1 MQKSLNDL
9 TRSDVYLTQG
19 PKRLKNDEKPL
30 VLLCF
35 RSTMLTNHWFYDV
48 FAQKTKILKN
58 HWFYCILAQKMKKRY
73 VFCVFGLNLGIT
85 YSAFICFLIKNL
97 HFL

>member
-48 FAQKTKILKN
+48 FAQKCQNIEKPMVLLHFSSKN
-58 HWFYCILAQKMKKRY
+58 KKRMF
-73 VFCVFGLNLGIT
+73 FCVFRL
-85 YSAFICFLIKNL
+85 K
-97 HFL
+97 

>member
-19 PKRLKNDEKPL
+19 PKRLKNDEKPV

-35 RSTMLTNHWFYDV
+35 RSTMLTNHWFYGV
-48 FAQKTKILKN
+48 FAQKTQNIEKPLV
-58 HWFYCILAQKMKKRY
+58 L
-73 VFCVFGLNLGIT
+73 
-85 YSAFICFLIKNL
+85 L
-97 HFL
+97 HFSSKNQKNDVFFVYFGSIGV